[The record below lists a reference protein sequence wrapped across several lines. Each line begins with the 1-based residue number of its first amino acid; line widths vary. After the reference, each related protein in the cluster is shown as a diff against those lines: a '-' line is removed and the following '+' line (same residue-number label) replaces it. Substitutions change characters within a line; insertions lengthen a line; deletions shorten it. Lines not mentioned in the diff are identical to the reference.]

1 MTRKCTICS
10 HPERN
15 EIDMLLLSG
24 TSSLRDIADQFG
36 ISKSSLERHKSQG
49 HISEVLAKAE
59 HAAQTSQGNSLLA
72 QVQELREK
80 SLSLLKRAEESGD
93 LRTAAIF
100 LRELREQIRLLAAM
114 ALEVEKEREKDDHI
128 EIKLKWN
135 DQPTRIYCRKCG
147 EAMEI

>member
-1 MTRKCTICS
+1 MTRKCTICA
-10 HPERN
+10 HPKRN
-15 EIDMLLLSG
+15 EIEILLLSG
-24 TSSLRDIADQFG
+24 TSSLRDIAGQFG

-59 HAAQTSQGNSLLA
+59 HAAQTSHCNNLLN

-80 SLSLLKRAEESGD
+80 SLSLLKKAEESGD
-93 LRTAAIF
+93 LRTSAIF

-114 ALEVEKEREKDDHI
+114 ALEVEREREKDEHI
-128 EIKLKWN
+128 EVHLLWSDK
-135 DQPTRIYCRKCG
+135 PTRIYCRKCG